1 LSTFFHKIC
10 ENNVVQI
17 EKKCYNGL
25 DVLKKHG
32 KGVFLMDHFVI
43 TGQQRLAGKVHISG
57 AKNAAVAIIP
67 AALASDGVCTIE
79 NLPNIEDVSN
89 YIVALRKLGAKC
101 RMLDDSTLRIDARGI
116 KSALI
121 TSEILKDMRA
131 SYYLVGALL
140 GRLGHAQVPLPG
152 GCNFGLRPIDQHI
165 KGFEALGAK
174 VVIEHGTVKVSA
186 DRLVGNNVY
195 LDMASVGATINIMLA
210 AVYAEGTTTIENAA
224 KEPHIV
230 DTANF
235 LNMCGASIKGA
246 GTDIIR
252 IVGTK
257 RMEGCTYAIIPDQ
270 IETGT
275 YMIAAAITGGDVT
288 VCNVIPKHMESLT
301 AKLTEMGCE
310 TQQGDDWI
318 RVKANDEL
326 NAVNIKT
333 MYYPG
338 FPTDLQPQMTALLAK
353 ADGTSFV
360 TEAVFPN
367 RFQYV
372 DQLMRLGVKIKIEG
386 RMAVVEGPARL
397 TGTEVIATDLRA
409 GASLVVAAL
418 ASTGVT
424 KISNIHFIDRG
435 YQNLEQKLSSLG
447 AVIKRITTHEL
458 PVVVEA

>member
-1 LSTFFHKIC
+1 
-10 ENNVVQI
+10 
-17 EKKCYNGL
+17 
-25 DVLKKHG
+25 
-32 KGVFLMDHFVI
+32 MDHFI
-43 TGQQRLAGKVHISG
+43 ISGQRPLSGKVHISG

-79 NLPNIEDVSN
+79 NLPDIEDVAN
-89 YIVALRKLGAKC
+89 YIAALRKLGAKC
-101 RMLDDSTLRIDARGI
+101 KFINDSTLRIDARNI
-116 KSALI
+116 KSALVAMD
-121 TSEILKDMRA
+121 ILKDMRA
-131 SYYLVGALL
+131 SYYLLGALL

-152 GCNFGLRPIDQHI
+152 GCNFGLRPIDQHV

-174 VVIEHGTVKVSA
+174 VVIEHGVVKVSA
-186 DRLVGNNVY
+186 DRLVGSNVY

-210 AVYAEGTTTIENAA
+210 AVYAEGTTIIENAA

-230 DTANF
+230 DCANF

-257 RMEGCTYAIIPDQ
+257 RMEGCSYAIIPDQ
-270 IETGT
+270 IEAGT
-275 YMIAAAITGGDVT
+275 YMIAGAITGGDVT

-301 AKLTEMGCE
+301 AKLTEMGCD
-310 TQQGDDWI
+310 TQSGDDWI
-318 RVKANDEL
+318 RVKSSGRL

-333 MYYPG
+333 IYYPG
-338 FPTDLQPQMTALLAK
+338 FPTDLQPQMTALLAS
-353 ADGTSFV
+353 AHGSSHV

-372 DQLMRLGVKIKIEG
+372 DQLVRLGVKIKIEG
-386 RMAVVEGPARL
+386 RTAIVEGPARL
-397 TGTEVIATDLRA
+397 TGAEVIATDLRA

-424 KISNIHFIDRG
+424 KISNIHYIDRG
-435 YQNLEQKLSSLG
+435 YQDLEQKLSSLG
-447 AVIKRITTHEL
+447 ASIKRITTNEL
-458 PVVVEA
+458 PAIVEA

>member
-1 LSTFFHKIC
+1 M
-10 ENNVVQI
+10 E
-17 EKKCYNGL
+17 
-25 DVLKKHG
+25 
-32 KGVFLMDHFVI
+32 HFVI
-43 TGQQRLAGKVHISG
+43 TGQQRLSGKVHISG

-67 AALASDGVCTIE
+67 AALASDGICIIE
-79 NLPNIEDVSN
+79 NLPNIEDVSS
-89 YIVALRKLGAKC
+89 YIAALRKLGAKC
-101 RMLDDSTLRIDARGI
+101 KMIDSSTLHIDARGI
-116 KSALI
+116 NSALI
-121 TSEILKDMRA
+121 TSDALREMRA

-186 DRLVGNNVY
+186 DRLVGSNVY

-210 AVYAEGTTTIENAA
+210 AVYAEGTTVIENAA

-230 DTANF
+230 DCANF

-252 IVGTK
+252 IVGAK
-257 RMEGCTYAIIPDQ
+257 KLEGCTYAIIPDQ
-270 IETGT
+270 IEAGT

-310 TQQGDDWI
+310 TQNGDDWI
-318 RVKANDEL
+318 RVKSTGRL

-338 FPTDLQPQMTALLAK
+338 FPTDMQPQMTALLAR
-353 ADGTSFV
+353 ADGTSYV

-372 DQLMRLGVKIKIEG
+372 DQLMRLGIKIKIEG

-397 TGTEVIATDLRA
+397 TGTEVVATDLRA

-424 KISNIHFIDRG
+424 KISNIHYIDRG
-435 YQNLEQKLSSLG
+435 YQDLEQKLSSLG
-447 AVIKRITTHEL
+447 ANIKRITTTDL
-458 PVVVEA
+458 PVILEA